1 MSCCPKGYK
10 KFPCFGHGR
19 WKSGCRSALRFFLR
33 PEFCCHDHR
42 REVGPGLELPRRYW
56 KPWMKKFEERKETN
70 FSSKKEN
77 DSEEGGKMKKIIPGL
92 LLFFL
97 SFSLLFSFLLAQP
110 RISGELFPGMKARNI
125 GPANMSGRIGAIEVV
140 ASDPRV
146 IFVGGAAGGV
156 WKSTDGGLTWKP
168 IFDNQPVASIGA
180 ISVYQKNPS
189 IIWVGTGEAA
199 PRNSVS
205 VGRGVYR
212 SIDGGKTWQLM
223 GLEKTEK
230 ISDIII
236 HPDNPDVVL
245 VGALGPTWG
254 DSPERGVFKT
264 TDGGRTWRKVLYVN
278 EKTGVADL
286 AVDPSN
292 PGHII
297 ACLWEHRRYPWFF
310 NSGGPG
316 SGIYVTY
323 DGGENWVKLTE
334 KNGLPAGDLGRCG
347 VAFAVNKPEVVYAL
361 VEARKNGL
369 YRSDDGGETWRLVN
383 GDTDIHNRPF
393 YYSRIFVNPVNENIV
408 YLCQTQLRVS
418 EDGGKTFRPLTMFN
432 QAHSDFH
439 AMWISPDGETLV
451 VGNDG
456 GVVISNNRGQTWRFV
471 ENLPLAQYYHI
482 NYDLQL
488 PYNLYGGLQDN
499 GTWIGPA
506 YVLPERAIQFY
517 HWKTIGG
524 GDGFDAAPD
533 PEKPGCG
540 YGMSQGG
547 NLFYFDLNLG
557 TTRAAV
563 PTPSE
568 VKHRFNWNAGFAVD
582 PFEPSTIYLGSQFV
596 HRSRDKGRTWE
607 IISPDLTTNDPE
619 KQKQKESGGLTLD
632 VTNAENYC
640 TILSIAPSPVK
651 PGVIW
656 VGTDDGLIHVTR
668 DGGKT
673 WEQVSRNLTSGRKP
687 MVPAGAAVPHIKPS
701 HFDAATAY
709 VVFDDHM
716 RSNFTPYVFVTRD
729 FGQTWKSLV
738 TPEIDGYCRAI
749 EEDPVKKDLLYL
761 GTEFGLFVSLNGGQ
775 SWFKWTSGI
784 PTCPVY
790 DIAVH
795 PVEHDLIVATHGR
808 AIFIVDDISPLRELD
823 ENVLRKKLHLFKVN
837 PAVQFITGRTGSY
850 MSPGDGEFNGQ
861 NKTIGACFS
870 YYLIPSEKKSTE
882 SQVPE
887 NVQENGQVSQFTR
900 QGGQSPAMLRQQ
912 SAAAGRVSITVLN
925 SEGRV
930 VRQMNGPEERGI
942 NRVYW
947 DFREVEPS
955 PVTDEP
961 GAQSRQTGG
970 FFGGRGGLTVPPG
983 VYTVKIRYEDQEVS
997 QTFEVRPDPRVKVDE
1012 DILRTNYEKARAAQ
1026 QLSRTI
1032 QMINARL
1039 QQTQRSLQ
1047 AVRELARSQRSQKIM
1062 EAMKQVAE
1070 VEKKLKELIEVMNP
1084 TPPRQ
1089 GLVDTSEGLMSVVNS
1104 AVRAI
1109 ASAGYE
1115 PITQPAQVQYEKA
1128 KARLVDFVKRVNEFY
1143 EKDVSG
1149 LNRALQ
1155 EAGFTVLPIPPSIK
1169 MD

>member
-1 MSCCPKGYK
+1 MEEKNYFSRQKNGILGK
-10 KFPCFGHGR
+10 EGGQ
-19 WKSGCRSALRFFLR
+19 
-33 PEFCCHDHR
+33 
-42 REVGPGLELPRRYW
+42 
-56 KPWMKKFEERKETN
+56 MKKA
-70 FSSKKEN
+70 FSRFVVLVMVLGLICSF
-77 DSEEGGKMKKIIPGL
+77 GLTQTKIT
-92 LLFFL
+92 
-97 SFSLLFSFLLAQP
+97 
-110 RISGELFPGMKARNI
+110 GELFPGLKARNI
-125 GPANMSGRIGAIEVV
+125 GPANMSGRIGAIEGV
-140 ASDPRV
+140 ASDPR
-146 IFVGGAAGGV
+146 IIYVGGAAGGV
-156 WKSTDGGLTWKP
+156 WKSTDGGLTWKSV
-168 IFDNQPVASIGA
+168 FDDQPVASVGA
-180 ISVYQKNPS
+180 IAVYQKNPS
-189 IIWVGTGEAA
+189 LVWVGTGEAA

-212 SIDGGKTWQLM
+212 SLDGGKTWQLM
-223 GLEKTEK
+223 GLEKTER

-236 HPDNPDVVL
+236 HPDNPEVVL

-264 TDGGRTWRKVLYVN
+264 TDGGRTWKKVLYVN
-278 EKTGVADL
+278 EKTGVADM
-286 AVDPSN
+286 AIDPAN
-292 PGHII
+292 PNHLI

-316 SGIYVTY
+316 SGIYVSHDAGDT
-323 DGGENWVKLTE
+323 WVKLSE
-334 KNGLPAGDLGRCG
+334 KNGLPAGELGRCG

-361 VEARKNGL
+361 VEAKKNGL

-383 GDTDIHNRPF
+383 GDNDIHNRPF

-418 EDGGKTFRPLTMFN
+418 EDGGKTFRPLTLFN

-439 AMWISPDGETLV
+439 ALWISPDGETLV

-456 GVVISNNRGQTWRFV
+456 GVVISHNRGQTWRFV

-482 NYDLQL
+482 NFDLQI

-557 TTRAAV
+557 TTRSAV
-563 PTPSE
+563 PTETE

-651 PGVIW
+651 QGVIW
-656 VGTDDGLIHVTR
+656 VGTDDGLVHLTK

-673 WEQVSRNLTSGRKP
+673 WELVSKNLTSGKKP
-687 MVPAGAAVPHIKPS
+687 LVPAGAAVPHIKPS
-701 HFDAATAY
+701 HFEAGTAY

-775 SWFKWTSGI
+775 SWFKWTSGL

-795 PVEHDLIVATHGR
+795 PLEHDLIVATHGR
-808 AIFIVDDISPLRELD
+808 ALYIVDDISPLRELA
-823 ENVLRKKLHLFKVN
+823 EEILKKKLHLFKVN
-837 PAVQFITGRTGSY
+837 PAIQFVTGRTSSY

-861 NKTIGACFS
+861 NKTLGACFT
-870 YYLIPSEKKSTE
+870 YYLIPSEKKASEDQTAE
-882 SQVPE
+882 TSPQSQLM
-887 NVQENGQVSQFTR
+887 SQFAR
-900 QGGQSPAMLRQQ
+900 QGGQALAMMRQMAGV
-912 SAAAGRVSITVLN
+912 SGRVSITILD
-925 SEGRV
+925 SQGRV
-930 VRQMNGPEERGI
+930 IRQMNGPEEKGL

-947 DFREVEPS
+947 DFREVEPT
-955 PVTDEP
+955 PVSDEP
-961 GAQSRQTGG
+961 AATSRQATAS
-970 FFGGRGGLTVPPG
+970 FFGGRGGITVPPG
-983 VYTVKIRYEDQEVS
+983 IYTVKIKYEDQEVS
-997 QTFEVRPDPRVKVDE
+997 QSFEVKPDPRLKIDE
-1012 DILRTNYEKARAAQ
+1012 TVLKANYEKARQAQ
-1026 QLSRTI
+1026 QLSRLA
-1032 QMINARL
+1032 QMVNSRL
-1039 QQTQRSLQ
+1039 QQTQRALQ
-1047 AVRELARSQRSQKIM
+1047 AVRELARGQRNQKM
-1062 EAMKQVAE
+1062 AEVMKQMAE
-1070 VEKKLKELIEVMNP
+1070 VEKKLKELMETMNP
-1084 TPPRQ
+1084 TPPKQ
-1089 GLVDTSEGLMSVVNS
+1089 GLVDTSEGLMSIVNS
-1104 AVRAI
+1104 AVREI
-1109 ASAGYE
+1109 SSAGYE
-1115 PITQPAQVQYEKA
+1115 PISQPAQVKYEKA
-1128 KARLVDFVKRVNEFY
+1128 RARLSDFVKKVNEFY

-1149 LNRALQ
+1149 LSRALS
-1155 EAGFTVLPIPPSIK
+1155 EAGFSVLPSLPPIK
-1169 MD
+1169 VD